1 MKARIDAILQ
11 REQAE
16 YLDQLLPQSDRI
28 LTEMEAYAAEHDVP
42 IADREV
48 AAFIEITARSCGARK
63 ALEIGMAIGYSVVHL
78 ARGMGAGSLVVTIE
92 PNDEMI
98 QAATGYFER
107 AGVTERVRIERG
119 KALEVMPHLNEAFD
133 LLFIDAVK
141 QEYKQYLDFGL
152 PRLRGGGAVIVD
164 NLLWGGRVAGD
175 DKESST
181 VALREFNKYFI
192 NHPQLRAVV
201 LPVGD
206 GLGYAVKHYDEGLNE

>member
-1 MKARIDAILQ
+1 MKARLDAILQ

-16 YLDQLLPQSDRI
+16 YLDHLLPQGDQL
-28 LTEMEAYAAEHDVP
+28 LTEMEVYASKHNVP

-48 AAFIEITARSCGARK
+48 AAFIEITARISGAKR

-78 ARGMGAGSLVVTIE
+78 ARGMGQGSQVVTIE

-98 QAATGYFER
+98 GAASGYLER
-107 AGVTERVRIERG
+107 AGLMDRVRIERG
-119 KALEVMPHLNEAFD
+119 KALDVMPRLNETFD

-141 QEYKQYLDFGL
+141 EEYKQYLDLGL
-152 PRLRGGGAVIVD
+152 QRLRSGGVVIVD
-164 NLLWGGRVAGD
+164 NLLWGGKVAGD
-175 DKESST
+175 DAEPST
-181 VALREFNKYFI
+181 VALRDFNPYFI

-206 GLGYAVKHYDEGLNE
+206 GLGYAVKL

>member
-16 YLDQLLPQSDRI
+16 YLDQLLPQNDRL
-28 LTEMEAYAAEHDVP
+28 LTEMEAYATEHRVP

-48 AAFIEITARSCGARK
+48 AAFIEITARACGARK

-78 ARGMGAGSLVVTIE
+78 ARGMGDGSLVVTIE
-92 PNDEMI
+92 PSDEMI
-98 QAATGYFER
+98 AAASAYLQR
-107 AGVTERVRIERG
+107 AGVAERVRIERG
-119 KALEVMPHLNEAFD
+119 KALDVMPRLEETFD

-141 QEYKQYLDFGL
+141 EEYKQYLDLGL
-152 PRLRGGGAVIVD
+152 PRLRSGGVVLVD

-175 DKESST
+175 DREAST
-181 VALREFNKYFI
+181 VALREFNPYFL
-192 NHPQLRAVV
+192 NHPQLSAVV

-206 GLGYAVKHYDEGLNE
+206 GLGYAVTY